1 MKHSF
6 SKYPLLTALDVGSSK
21 VCCLIAH
28 ISRDQ
33 KIQIAGYGYN
43 ASNGIKN
50 GIVTDID
57 QATVS
62 VCRAVED
69 AEQKAGHQIDEVFV
83 NVSSNR
89 ISSALKSTTI
99 QLHKNKQISEADIQ
113 RLILQSQAK
122 MKLPDNDV
130 IHCVPMNYTLN
141 KTDVVSDPRKLFA
154 ETLGLEMLFGY
165 YPSLLHQ
172 NLKSIVENAHLEVSG
187 SIYSGYASALSCL
200 VDDEK
205 QIGATVIDIG
215 GGTTKIT
222 TFKNGFPVYF
232 ATIPVGGN
240 NITNDIAWGLA
251 TSFAHAED
259 LKIRHGCAF
268 LIPQDDFETIDVY
281 PVGEEDDNSIR
292 QVKKSFLNTIINARV
307 EELFH
312 MIDQKFEETG
322 LKELTNHRVVLTG
335 GCSLL
340 SGIRE
345 IATDILKKQVRF
357 GLPKNIANI
366 PPYLY
371 DPKYATV
378 LGMLS
383 FVLDAEECPVGTNAK
398 NPVNMPDMS
407 AFKRI
412 FGWFKHNF

>member
-1 MKHSF
+1 MKHAF
-6 SKYPLLTALDVGSSK
+6 SKYPLITALDIGSSK

-43 ASNGIKN
+43 ASNGVKN
-50 GIVTDID
+50 GIITNID
-57 QATVS
+57 HATVS
-62 VCRAVED
+62 VCTAVEE
-69 AEQKAGHQIDEVFV
+69 AEQKAGHQIEDVFI
-83 NVSSNR
+83 N
-89 ISSALKSTTI
+89 ISGCKTTSVIKHTEI
-99 QLHKNKQISEADIQ
+99 QLHKNKQISDVDIQ
-113 RLILQSQAK
+113 KLIMQSQAK
-122 MKLPDNDV
+122 MKPAETDV
-130 IHCVPMNYTLN
+130 IHCIPMNYTLN

-154 ETLGLEMLFGY
+154 DTLGLDMLFGY
-165 YPSLLHQ
+165 YPTLLHQ
-172 NLKSIVENAHLEVSG
+172 NLQSIVENAHLEVGG
-187 SIYSGYASALSCL
+187 SVFSSYASALACL

-215 GGTTKIT
+215 GGTTKMT
-222 TFKNGFPVYF
+222 TFKNGFPIYF
-232 ATIPVGGN
+232 ATLPVGGN
-240 NITNDIAWGLA
+240 NITNDIAWGLG

-268 LIPQDDFETIDVY
+268 LIEQDDYESVDVY

-307 EELFH
+307 EEMLK
-312 MIDQKFEETG
+312 MVNQKFEEAG
-322 LKELTNHRVVLTG
+322 LKNQTNHRVVLTG

-340 SGIRE
+340 SGIRDV
-345 IATDILKKQVRF
+345 ATDILKKQVRF
-357 GLPKNIANI
+357 GIPRNIPNV

-378 LGMLS
+378 LGMLT
-383 FVLDAEECPVGTNAK
+383 FVLEADECPFDASARS
-398 NPVNMPDMS
+398 PMNMPDINGI
-407 AFKRI
+407 KKI

>member
-43 ASNGIKN
+43 ASNGVKN

-57 QATVS
+57 HATVS
-62 VCRAVED
+62 VCTAVEE

-83 NVSSNR
+83 NVSGSR
-89 ISSALKSTTI
+89 IASVVKNTSI
-99 QLHKNKQISEADIQ
+99 QLHKNRQISDIDIQ
-113 RLILQSQAK
+113 KLIVQSQAK
-122 MKLPDNDV
+122 MKPAENDV

-141 KTDVVSDPRKLFA
+141 KTDIVSDPRKLFA
-154 ETLGLEMLFGY
+154 ETLGLDMLFGY

-172 NLKSIVENAHLEVSG
+172 NLKSIVENAHLDVSG
-187 SIYSGYASALSCL
+187 SIYSGYASALACL
-200 VDDEK
+200 VEDEK

-222 TFKNGFPVYF
+222 TFKEGFPVYF

-268 LIPQDDFETIDVY
+268 LIPQDDFESIDVY

-307 EELFH
+307 EELFD
-312 MIDQKFEETG
+312 MVNQKFEEAG
-322 LKELTNHRVVLTG
+322 LKDITNHRVVLTG
-335 GCSLL
+335 GCSSL
-340 SGIRE
+340 SGIRDV
-345 IATDILKKQVRF
+345 AADILKKQVRY
-357 GLPKNIANI
+357 GLPRNIANI

-383 FVLDAEECPVGTNAK
+383 FALEAEECPFTQNARAA
-398 NPVNMPDMS
+398 VNMPDMNGL
-407 AFKRI
+407 KKI

>member
-1 MKHSF
+1 MKHGF

-57 QATVS
+57 HATVS
-62 VCRAVED
+62 VCTAVEE

-83 NVSSNR
+83 NVSGSR
-89 ISSALKSTTI
+89 IASVVKNTSI
-99 QLHKNKQISEADIQ
+99 QLHKNKQISDIDIQ
-113 RLILQSQAK
+113 KLIVQSQAK
-122 MKLPDNDV
+122 MKPAESDV

-141 KTDVVSDPRKLFA
+141 KTDIVSDPRKLFA
-154 ETLGLEMLFGY
+154 ETLGLDMLFGY

-172 NLKSIVENAHLEVSG
+172 NLKSIVENAHLDVCG
-187 SIYSGYASALSCL
+187 SIYSGYASALACL
-200 VDDEK
+200 VEDEK

-232 ATIPVGGN
+232 STIPVGGN

-268 LIPQDDFETIDVY
+268 LIPQDDFESIDVY

-307 EELFH
+307 EELFN
-312 MIDQKFEETG
+312 MVNQKFEEAG
-322 LKELTNHRVVLTG
+322 LKDIPNHRVVLTG
-335 GCSLL
+335 GCSSL
-340 SGIRE
+340 SGIRDV
-345 IATDILKKQVRF
+345 AADILKKQVRF

-383 FVLDAEECPVGTNAK
+383 FALDAEECPFATNARAS
-398 NPVNMPDMS
+398 VNIPDMNGL
-407 AFKRI
+407 KKI